1 MSFKNFEEKTRQA
14 ISEMRSEK
22 VKEITLIHHVDAD
35 ALSAA
40 VITKICLEREG
51 YKIKTLCLEKMYP
64 EVIESIHST
73 KGKIIFYADIGSA
86 HADYISKC
94 NAGKNLTIILDH
106 HDPTEATD
114 PEVYDLNL
122 EHYGYKGETDFS
134 GSTSAYL
141 FATALNEKN
150 KDLAPLSLVGSSEI
164 PEGFLGINKS
174 ILDEAVKSG
183 VLIAKGKQ
191 LQITKL
197 KITVSSLF
205 SALQILGPV
214 GYYTGGPELGIKACI
229 EGLIPEIKK
238 ELDKL
243 ENDRKAAN
251 KKLLS
256 KLYREG
262 LNETENIQWF
272 DSEDTYKGMGSKVI
286 GTFCSFLSFQT
297 RIIKSDKYIVGFT
310 NMSPEIP
317 GWGKLKENFIKASI
331 RIPRDMQKLIDQKQ
345 IPSAVDLLIE
355 ASKGFGVADGH
366 LYAANVILPADKKE
380 VLIINAEKFVS
391 TFKASVL

>member
-1 MSFKNFEEKTRQA
+1 MSLKNFEEKTKKA

-22 VKEITLIHHVDAD
+22 IKEINLIHHVDGD

-40 VITKICLEREG
+40 AIAKTCLEREG
-51 YKIKTLCLEKMYP
+51 YKVRTLCIEKMYP
-64 EVIESIHST
+64 EVIESIHSA
-73 KGKIIFYADIGSA
+73 KGKTIFYADIGSA
-86 HADYISKC
+86 HADYISKF
-94 NAGKNLTIILDH
+94 NIGKNLTIILDH
-106 HDPTEATD
+106 HDPTEAAD
-114 PEVYDLNL
+114 PKVYDLNL
-122 EHYGYKGETDFS
+122 EHFGFRGETDFS

-141 FATALNEKN
+141 FATALNKKN
-150 KDLAPLSLVGSSEI
+150 KDLAYLALVGSSEI
-164 PEGFLGINKS
+164 PQGFFGINKS

-183 VLIAKGKQ
+183 VVKAKGKQ

-197 KITVSSLF
+197 KISVNSLF

-214 GYYTGGPELGIKACI
+214 GYYIGGPELGIKACI
-229 EGLIPEIKK
+229 EGLTPEIKK

-272 DSEDTYKGMGSKVI
+272 DSEDTYEGMGSKVI

-297 RIIKSDKYIVGFT
+297 RIIKPDKYIIGFT

-317 GWGKLKENFIKASI
+317 GWGKLKENFVKASI
-331 RIPRDMQKLIDQKQ
+331 RVPKDIQRLINQKQ
-345 IPSAVDLLIE
+345 VPSAVGLLIE

-380 VLIINAEKFVS
+380 ILITNAEKVVS
-391 TFKASVL
+391 IFKAQA